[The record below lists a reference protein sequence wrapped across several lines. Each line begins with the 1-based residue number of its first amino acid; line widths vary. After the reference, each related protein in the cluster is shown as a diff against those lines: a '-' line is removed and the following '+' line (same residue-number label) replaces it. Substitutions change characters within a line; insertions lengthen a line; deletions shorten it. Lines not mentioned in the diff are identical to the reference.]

1 MGQLSRVI
9 SFRVKDQ
16 ELEEIHNLMAE
27 LGVNSYKGLL
37 LELVRVYKDC
47 SQKEDLRKFLQK
59 ISNQI
64 DKLSE
69 DLKEIKPETSTSTP
83 PPQPSNPNNWV
94 VISLFILLAVGALL
108 LLTYLFF

>member
-47 SQKEDLRKFLQK
+47 SQKEDLREFLQK

-69 DLKEIKPETSTSTP
+69 DLKEIKPEPPTSTP
-83 PPQPSNPNNWV
+83 NPKPSNPNNWV